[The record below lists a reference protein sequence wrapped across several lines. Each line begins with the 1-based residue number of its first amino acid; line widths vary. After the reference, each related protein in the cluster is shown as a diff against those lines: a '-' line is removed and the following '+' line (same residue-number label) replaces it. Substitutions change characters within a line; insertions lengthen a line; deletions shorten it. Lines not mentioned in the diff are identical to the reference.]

1 MKNNFLKIREMRIL
15 GKIKKIIYKK
25 IKIVSILLSIIF

>member
-1 MKNNFLKIREMRIL
+1 MREMRIL

-25 IKIVSILLSIIF
+25 IKIVSILSIILSIIF